1 MITMLEKKG
10 FEELVDVLFLVTK
23 EDVKISQLFK
33 YAKEKARKED
43 KTIYEVLYELFG
55 RDPYIRQSLEMLLGK
70 NALNLYPHLNNDM
83 K

>member
-23 EDVKISQLFK
+23 EDVQISQLFK

-55 RDPYIRQSLEMLLGK
+55 RDPYIRQSLEMIIEK